1 MSDNLFIT
9 ATEARSGKSA
19 ISLGVMEMLLRK
31 IKNVG
36 FFRPIINI
44 DPNSNRKDDDIN
56 LISSHFDLKIPYDK
70 MYGFTGAEASN
81 LVSLG
86 RDAEIIEGIIKKCLN
101 NESCECIIVPNPNI
115 TQPETPSL
123 NEIQGKKPSVTTE
136 LIKGLSSTAP
146 NRKHCQVSRMSAKF
160 NTIKTNVN
168 PIATLA
174 FVSGAILLSP
184 RFSLNY

>member
-1 MSDNLFIT
+1 M
-9 ATEARSGKSA
+9 AA
-19 ISLGVMEMLLRK
+19 I
-31 IKNVG
+31 
-36 FFRPIINI
+36 P
-44 DPNSNRKDDDIN
+44 D
-56 LISSHFDLKIPYDK
+56 
-70 MYGFTGAEASN
+70 
-81 LVSLG
+81 
-86 RDAEIIEGIIKKCLN
+86 
-101 NESCECIIVPNPNI
+101 
-115 TQPETPSL
+115 ETPSL